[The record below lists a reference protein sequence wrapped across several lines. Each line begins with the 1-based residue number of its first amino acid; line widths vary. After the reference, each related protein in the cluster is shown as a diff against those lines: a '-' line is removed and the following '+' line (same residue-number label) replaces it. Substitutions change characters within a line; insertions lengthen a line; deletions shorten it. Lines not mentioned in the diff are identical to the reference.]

1 MSSILLRFSS
11 QSSDITYRVHNAHR
25 SAHLLQQQTS
35 ITVYRLTTKENKL
48 SFCFLFAEN
57 KWKTTV
63 SVFRIY
69 IYMDKYWNGSI
80 YSIYIYISISLFVY
94 IYVMYMYMDMY
105 MYIYKYIYAAVSN
118 GKQKNRSPVIFLNPF
133 TVCSSCRRKFV
144 VCPFVYEE
152 RNGSLHLNRLNG
164 LNGLAHLW

>member
-94 IYVMYMYMDMY
+94 IQYMLCICIWICICISINTYM
-105 MYIYKYIYAAVSN
+105 
-118 GKQKNRSPVIFLNPF
+118 LPF
-133 TVCSSCRRKFV
+133 QTVNKKIEAQWFSLIRL
-144 VCPFVYEE
+144 PFAH
-152 RNGSLHLNRLNG
+152 RADGSLSFVHLFTKKEMEVYI
-164 LNGLAHLW
+164 